1 MTIKWILILFIYCQN
16 SDRIDIQHTP
26 YEFTNG
32 VKCAQFKAE
41 KEFNDLLVDT
51 FRGKEISYIRPVCKA
66 TRIYKDDVVA
76 KSVKIDYG
84 SSGICRVAPCI
95 W

>member
-1 MTIKWILILFIYCQN
+1 MTLKWILILFIYFSN
-16 SDRIDIQHTP
+16 SNRIDIKQTP
-26 YEFTNG
+26 YYFDDG

-51 FRGKEISYIRPVCKA
+51 FEGKGIAYIRPVCKP
-66 TRIYKDDVVA
+66 TRIYKDDIVA

-84 SSGICRVAPCI
+84 SAGICRVAPCI